1 MNLLD
6 VAGIAAY
13 VIYNKQ
19 NPTIYANTKE
29 SRRIFLRA
37 TAEGLMQ
44 PQIYRRETLRLNSR
58 AKLSRETLRIELSSV
73 STSKKR
79 KVERKHTSTVKRR
92 CHMCESKA
100 DRKQRQ
106 VCDICQ
112 KNVCGEHSTVI
123 RTCQKCK
130 NEL

>member
-1 MNLLD
+1 M
-6 VAGIAAY
+6 
-13 VIYNKQ
+13 
-19 NPTIYANTKE
+19 
-29 SRRIFLRA
+29 
-37 TAEGLMQ
+37 
-44 PQIYRRETLRLNSR
+44 NSR
-58 AKLSRETLRIELSSV
+58 AKLSTETLTIELSSV

-92 CHMCESKA
+92 CHMCKSKA

-112 KNVCGEHSTVI
+112 KNVCVEHPTVI
-123 RTCQKCK
+123 KTCKKCK